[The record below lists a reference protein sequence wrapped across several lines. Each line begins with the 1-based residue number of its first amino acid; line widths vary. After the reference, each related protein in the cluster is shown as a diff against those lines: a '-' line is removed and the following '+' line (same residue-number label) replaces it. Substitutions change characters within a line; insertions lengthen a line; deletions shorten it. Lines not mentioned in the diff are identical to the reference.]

1 MLELCGSG
9 YVMDYC
15 MSAFRIMD
23 EEKAWKNYIA
33 DGLFALVNHTMSYKQ
48 RFSDLL
54 EEAKAEAHAEEN
66 QKSNEEE
73 ADRITNRLIDKLRG
87 D

>member
-1 MLELCGSG
+1 MLDLCGSG

-15 MSAFRIMD
+15 MSAFRIKD
-23 EEKAWKNYIA
+23 EEKAWRNYVA

-54 EEAKAEAHAEEN
+54 AEAKEEAHAEDN
-66 QKSNEEE
+66 KQKNEKE
-73 ADRITNRLIDKLRG
+73 AERITNRLIDKLRG

>member
-33 DGLFALVNHTMSYKQ
+33 DGLFALVTKTLTYKK

-66 QKSNEEE
+66 QKNNEEE
-73 ADRITNRLIDKLRG
+73 ADRITNRLLDKLRG
-87 D
+87 E

>member
-15 MSAFRIMD
+15 MSAFRIHD

-33 DGLFALVNHTMSYKQ
+33 DGLFALVNHVMSYKK

-66 QKSNEEE
+66 QKNNEEE
-73 ADRITNRLIDKLRG
+73 ADRITNRLLDKLRG